1 MSTPLRS
8 RRSRRAPRPSA
19 IGPTPLPG
27 LGVLCDPFSEST
39 PHCASAVAIKLHR
52 EDRGHRV
59 VHLVDAE
66 SAHDPEQ
73 QWPAQHRRLMP
84 SSTLPS
90 TVKAIT
96 EIAMKPYLSPG
107 TTAISSI
114 STLEEPAGVSA
125 QAIAVAQPM
134 ISTIAPDSDAVSTS
148 IGTSR
153 FQLKWQ

>member
-1 MSTPLRS
+1 M
-8 RRSRRAPRPSA
+8 
-19 IGPTPLPG
+19 
-27 LGVLCDPFSEST
+27 
-39 PHCASAVAIKLHR
+39 
-52 EDRGHRV
+52 
-59 VHLVDAE
+59 DAE

-73 QWPAQHRRLMP
+73 QQAAQHHRLMP

-90 TVKAIT
+90 TVTAIT
-96 EIAMKPYLSPG
+96 ESAMKPYLSPG
-107 TTAISSI
+107 TTAISST
-114 STLEEPAGVSA
+114 SAFKKPDGVSA